1 MDGLVSS
8 DDRFGGP
15 VFHRLGEND
24 ISVVVVDDEH
34 VVVAARGWKNKAA
47 REIAED
53 LASDGAE
60 VGEYMMGAAKHRWLV
75 GCFRWEEV
83 VRERGIGDSDGNRS
97 SLVAALTGTLLVE
110 VAECSDV

>member
-1 MDGLVSS
+1 M
-8 DDRFGGP
+8 
-15 VFHRLGEND
+15 
-24 ISVVVVDDEH
+24 
-34 VVVAARGWKNKAA
+34 RGWENKAA

-60 VGEYMMGAAKHRWLV
+60 VGEDMMGAAKHCWLV

-97 SLVAALTGTLLVE
+97 SLGAALMGVLLVK
-110 VAECSDV
+110 VAECSDALLLEMVADRRGGEAGPSGIKSGGDGF